1 MIGFMRL
8 LICFLFFILSAVPVY
23 GVETDSKV
31 LLKKG
36 KESLKK
42 GKYEEAITSLSG
54 AEKEI
59 PLLGDYALLW
69 LSDAYQKI
77 GNHEESVRTIRT
89 LMKKYPR
96 SPLIKEARS
105 REVKEA
111 EKNFEEDMQRLY
123 KAFIRDYPKD
133 MEMKYLYALWLER
146 TGNQDKAQSIFKDIY
161 IAAGPFSEKASR
173 KLRHA
178 DVGVKD
184 LMKRASNLM
193 KA

>member
-1 MIGFMRL
+1 MRL
-8 LICFLFFILSAVPVY
+8 FLCFLFFILFAVPVY
-23 GVETDSKV
+23 SVETDSKV

-36 KESLKK
+36 KEALKK
-42 GKYEEAITSLSG
+42 GKYEEAIASLSG

-77 GNHEESVRTIRT
+77 GNHEESVRTMRT

-105 REVKEA
+105 MEVKEA

-123 KAFIRDYPKD
+123 TSFIRDYPKD
-133 MEMKYLYALWLER
+133 MEMKYLYA
-146 TGNQDKAQSIFKDIY
+146 
-161 IAAGPFSEKASR
+161 
-173 KLRHA
+173 
-178 DVGVKD
+178 
-184 LMKRASNLM
+184 
-193 KA
+193 